1 MFNVLSMVCCHV
13 FNNNKKKMMEMRRKK
28 KKRVKRSQEISL
40 GKRLHNEAK
49 AEMDITMP
57 P

>member
-13 FNNNKKKMMEMRRKK
+13 FNNNKKKNDGDEEE

>member
-1 MFNVLSMVCCHV
+1 MLNVLSMVCCNV
-13 FNNNKKKMMEMRRKK
+13 LKNNKKKNDGDEEE